1 MHADAR
7 QVPIPIAKADDALQV
22 VWGWASVVEENGRPI
37 IDLQGDVI
45 EPGELMKAVHEFVSS
60 SRTGG
65 YMHAKAE
72 DGTAIQVGEVVESI
86 VFTAD
91 LQKALGIDLGRV
103 GWFIGMHVPD
113 QGIWKQIRAG
123 TMGAFSIG
131 ARGVRTAAEVD

>member
-1 MHADAR
+1 MH
-7 QVPIPIAKADDALQV
+7 
-22 VWGWASVVEENGRPI
+22 
-37 IDLQGDVI
+37 
-45 EPGELMKAVHEFVSS
+45 
-60 SRTGG
+60 T
-65 YMHAKAE
+65 KAE

-86 VFTAD
+86 VFTQD

-113 QGIWKQIRAG
+113 QAIWKQIRAG